1 MPLPV
6 RQRDSAQA
14 RPQARPVQRFEPFRE
29 LEEIQEHLNELL
41 RSTFPQALVDEVVRP
56 WVPPVDIEETE
67 DEWIL
72 EAELPGVDKRDINVE
87 AHESEVVISG
97 EIKEHE
103 RKGILRRR
111 TRKTGAFEFR
121 VTLPGPTDADAI
133 TADVKDGVLTVRI
146 PKPEEARP
154 RRIEIGDDNGGDPR

>member
-1 MPLPV
+1 MTLPV
-6 RQRDSAQA
+6 RRRERSQPTRA
-14 RPQARPVQRFEPFRE
+14 VQPYEPFRE
-29 LEEIQEHLNELL
+29 LQDLQEHLNELL
-41 RSTFPQALVDEVVRP
+41 RSAMPGVPVDEVVRP

-72 EAELPGVDKRDINVE
+72 EAELPGVDKKDINVE
-87 AHESEVVISG
+87 VRESDVVISG
-97 EIKEHE
+97 DIKERE

-111 TRKTGAFEFR
+111 TRKTGEFEFR

-133 TADVKDGVLTVRI
+133 TADVKDGVLAVRI

-154 RRIEIGDDNGGDPR
+154 RRIEVHAENGSRSRG

>member
-1 MPLPV
+1 MTLPV
-6 RQRDSAQA
+6 RRRESNQPTRA
-14 RPQARPVQRFEPFRE
+14 VQRYEPLLE
-29 LEEIQEHLNELL
+29 LQDIREHLNELL
-41 RSTFPQALVDEVVRP
+41 RSAMPGVPVDEVVRP

-72 EAELPGVDKRDINVE
+72 EAELPGVDKKDINVE
-87 AHESEVVISG
+87 VRESDVVISG
-97 EIKEHE
+97 DVKERE

-111 TRKTGAFEFR
+111 TRKTGEFEFR

-133 TADVKDGVLTVRI
+133 TADVKDGVLAVRI

-154 RRIEIGDDNGGDPR
+154 RRIEVHGENGSRSRG

>member
-1 MPLPV
+1 MTLPV
-6 RQRDSAQA
+6 RRRESSQPTRA
-14 RPQARPVQRFEPFRE
+14 VQPYEPFRE
-29 LEEIQEHLNELL
+29 LQDLQEHLNELL
-41 RSTFPQALVDEVVRP
+41 RSAMPGVPVDEVVRP

-72 EAELPGVDKRDINVE
+72 EAELPGVDKKDINVE
-87 AHESEVVISG
+87 VRDSEVVISG
-97 EIKEHE
+97 DIKERE

-111 TRKTGAFEFR
+111 TRKTGEFEFR

-133 TADVKDGVLTVRI
+133 TADVKDGVLAVRI

-154 RRIEIGDDNGGDPR
+154 RRIEVHGENGSRSRG

>member
-6 RQRDSAQA
+6 RRRDSAQA
-14 RPQARPVQRFEPFRE
+14 RPIQRYEPFRE
-29 LEEIQEHLNELL
+29 LEEIQEHLHDLL
-41 RSTFPQALVDEVVRP
+41 RSTWPQAAVDEAVRP

-87 AHESEVVISG
+87 VRESEVVISG
-97 EIKEHE
+97 DIQERE

-121 VTLPGPTDADAI
+121 VTLPGPTDPDAI
-133 TADVKDGVLTVRI
+133 TADMKDGVLTVRI
-146 PKPEEARP
+146 RKPEEARP
-154 RRIEIGDDNGGDPR
+154 RRIEVAGDGNEEGGG

>member
-1 MPLPV
+1 MALPV
-6 RQRDSAQA
+6 RRRESNQPTRA
-14 RPQARPVQRFEPFRE
+14 VQRYEPFRE
-29 LEEIQEHLNELL
+29 LQDIQEHLNELL
-41 RSTFPQALVDEVVRP
+41 RSAMPGVPIDEVVRP

-72 EAELPGVDKRDINVE
+72 EAELPGVDKKDINVE
-87 AHESEVVISG
+87 VGESDVVISG
-97 EIKEHE
+97 DVKERE

-111 TRKTGAFEFR
+111 TRKTGEFEFR

-133 TADVKDGVLTVRI
+133 TADVKDGVLAVRI

-154 RRIEIGDDNGGDPR
+154 HRIEVRGENGSRSQG

>member
-1 MPLPV
+1 MTLPV
-6 RQRDSAQA
+6 RRRESNQPTRA
-14 RPQARPVQRFEPFRE
+14 VQRYEPLRE
-29 LEEIQEHLNELL
+29 LQDIQEHLNELL
-41 RSTFPQALVDEVVRP
+41 RSAMPGVPIDEVVRP

-72 EAELPGVDKRDINVE
+72 EAELPGVDKKDINVE
-87 AHESEVVISG
+87 VRESDVVISG
-97 EIKEHE
+97 DVKERE

-111 TRKTGAFEFR
+111 TRKTGEFEFR

-133 TADVKDGVLTVRI
+133 TADVKDGVLAVRI

-154 RRIEIGDDNGGDPR
+154 RRIEVHAENGSRSRG

>member
-1 MPLPV
+1 MALPV
-6 RQRDSAQA
+6 RRQQRSTQS
-14 RPQARPVQRFEPFRE
+14 RPVQRYEPFRD
-29 LEEIQEHLNELL
+29 LQDMQEVLNELL
-41 RSTFPQALVDEVVRP
+41 RSTMPGVPVDEVVRP

-72 EAELPGVDKRDINVE
+72 EAELPGVDKKDINVE
-87 AHESEVVISG
+87 VRDSDVVISG
-97 EIKEHE
+97 DIKERE

-111 TRKTGAFEFR
+111 TRKTGEFEFR
-121 VTLPGPTDADAI
+121 VTLPGPTNADAI

-154 RRIEIGDDNGGDPR
+154 RRIEVSSQNGSGTQG

>member
-1 MPLPV
+1 MTLPV
-6 RQRDSAQA
+6 RRRETNQ
-14 RPQARPVQRFEPFRE
+14 PTRPVQRYEPFRE
-29 LEEIQEHLNELL
+29 LQDIQEHLNELL
-41 RSTFPQALVDEVVRP
+41 RTAMPGVPVDEVVRP

-72 EAELPGVDKRDINVE
+72 EAELPGVDKKDINVE
-87 AHESEVVISG
+87 VRDSEVVISG
-97 EIKEHE
+97 DVKERE

-111 TRKTGAFEFR
+111 TRKTGEFEFR

-133 TADVKDGVLTVRI
+133 TADVKDGVLAVRI

-154 RRIEIGDDNGGDPR
+154 RRIEVHGENGSRSQG

>member
-1 MPLPV
+1 MTLPV
-6 RQRDSAQA
+6 RRRERSQPTRA
-14 RPQARPVQRFEPFRE
+14 VQPYEPFRE
-29 LEEIQEHLNELL
+29 LQDLQEHLNELL
-41 RSTFPQALVDEVVRP
+41 RGAMPGVPIDEVVRP

-72 EAELPGVDKRDINVE
+72 EAELPGVDKKDINVE
-87 AHESEVVISG
+87 VRDSEVVISG
-97 EIKEHE
+97 DIKERE

-111 TRKTGAFEFR
+111 TRKTGEFEFR

-133 TADVKDGVLTVRI
+133 TADVKDGVLAVRI

-154 RRIEIGDDNGGDPR
+154 RRIEVHAENGSRSRG

>member
-1 MPLPV
+1 MTLPV
-6 RQRDSAQA
+6 RRRERSQPTRA
-14 RPQARPVQRFEPFRE
+14 VQPYEPFRE
-29 LEEIQEHLNELL
+29 LQDLQEHLNELL
-41 RSTFPQALVDEVVRP
+41 RGAMPGVPIDEVVRP

-72 EAELPGVDKRDINVE
+72 EAELPGVDKKDINVE
-87 AHESEVVISG
+87 VRDSEVVISG
-97 EIKEHE
+97 DIKERE

-111 TRKTGAFEFR
+111 TRKTGEFEFR

-133 TADVKDGVLTVRI
+133 TADVKDGVLAVRI

-154 RRIEIGDDNGGDPR
+154 RRVEVHGETGSRS

>member
-6 RQRDSAQA
+6 RHRHNGQT

-29 LEEIQEHLNELL
+29 LEELQEHLDELL
-41 RSTFPQALVDEVVRP
+41 RSTFPQASGDQVVRP

-67 DEWIL
+67 NEWIL
-72 EAELPGVDKRDINVE
+72 EAELPGVDKRDIDVE

-97 EIKEHE
+97 ELKERE

-111 TRKTGAFEFR
+111 TRRTGAFEFR

-133 TADVKDGVLTVRI
+133 TADVKNGVLTVRI

-154 RRIEIGDDNGGDPR
+154 RRITIAEAAE

>member
-1 MPLPV
+1 MTLPV
-6 RQRDSAQA
+6 RRRESQPTRA
-14 RPQARPVQRFEPFRE
+14 VQRYEPFRE
-29 LEEIQEHLNELL
+29 LQDIQEHLNDLL
-41 RSTFPQALVDEVVRP
+41 RSAMPSVPVDEVVRP

-72 EAELPGVDKRDINVE
+72 EAELPGVDKKDINVE
-87 AHESEVVISG
+87 VRDSEVVISG
-97 EIKEHE
+97 DIKERE

-111 TRKTGAFEFR
+111 TRKTGEFEFR

-133 TADVKDGVLTVRI
+133 TADVKDGVLAVRI

-154 RRIEIGDDNGGDPR
+154 HRIEVRGENGSRSQG